1 MSAYDS
7 LQAQAAQLT
16 KNVEELEKKL
26 LDARD
31 IIENSPGAEGMR
43 RLVDHLRELQQQ
55 QKTLETLGTA
65 PLVIQSPINGVVAEI
80 FHRPGENLLPGDP
93 ILSISSKNSE
103 RIVGYLKAP
112 CTLQPKAGMTVQMRT
127 RSQPRIEAESKI
139 SGVGAGFE
147 VITNVVLIH
156 PNMPAELGVPVAV
169 AIPPSLRNQLRPGE
183 LVDILITER

>member
-1 MSAYDS
+1 
-7 LQAQAAQLT
+7 
-16 KNVEELEKKL
+16 
-26 LDARD
+26 
-31 IIENSPGAEGMR
+31 
-43 RLVDHLRELQQQ
+43 
-55 QKTLETLGTA
+55 
-65 PLVIQSPINGVVAEI
+65 VIQSPINGVVAEI

-183 LVDILITER
+183 WWIFSLPSAKNRSGPRFFEPWRVVSISAAVLSCRIRTIRGKRIARPLL